1 MRLSKSMGNTGSTTQ
16 ITANYED
23 IQRGI
28 IIKNGILIH
37 TMDDEIILISGTTSI
52 SNETQRIN
60 KLLDDREYDTNI
72 IIYGKNTDDY
82 ESLAKKRTQLLT
94 LGFRNVWIYPGGIFE
109 WILLQDVFGKTQ
121 FPTTTTVNDI
131 IKSRPKSVIHNPH
144 W

>member
-1 MRLSKSMGNTGSTTQ
+1 MGNTGSTTQ

-23 IQRGI
+23 IQRGLS
-28 IIKNGILIH
+28 IKNGILIH
-37 TMDDEIILISGTTSI
+37 TMDDETILISGTTSI
-52 SNETQRIN
+52 SNETPRIN
-60 KLLDDREYDTNI
+60 KLLDDCEYDTNI

-121 FPTTTTVNDI
+121 FPTTTIVNDI
-131 IKSRPKSVIHNPH
+131 IKSRPKSVIHNPQWQSH
-144 W
+144 ACD

>member
-1 MRLSKSMGNTGSTTQ
+1 MGNTGSTTQ

-23 IQRGI
+23 IQRGLS
-28 IIKNGILIH
+28 IKNGILIH
-37 TMDDEIILISGTTSI
+37 TMDDEAILISGTTSI
-52 SNETQRIN
+52 LNETQRIN
-60 KLLDDREYDTNI
+60 TLLNDREYDTNI

-109 WILLQDVFGKTQ
+109 WVLLQDVFGRTQ

-131 IKSRPKSVIHNPH
+131 IKSRPKSVIYIIETAHYPL
-144 W
+144 

>member
-23 IQRGI
+23 IQRGLS
-28 IIKNGILIH
+28 IKNGILIH
-37 TMDDEIILISGTTSI
+37 TMDDETILISGTTSI

-60 KLLDDREYDTNI
+60 KLLDNREYDTNI

-94 LGFRNVWIYPGGIFE
+94 LGFCNVWIYPGGIFE

-121 FPTTTTVNDI
+121 FPTTTAVNDI
-131 IKSRPKSVIHNPH
+131 IKSRPKSVIHSPH

>member
-1 MRLSKSMGNTGSTTQ
+1 MLLSKSMGNTSSTTQ

-23 IQRGI
+23 IQRGLS
-28 IIKNGILIH
+28 IKNGILIH
-37 TMDDEIILISGTTSI
+37 TMDDETILISGTTSI

-60 KLLDDREYDTNI
+60 RLLDDREYDTNI

-82 ESLAKKRTQLLT
+82 ESLSKKRTQLLT
-94 LGFRNVWIYPGGIFE
+94 LRFRNVWIYPGGIFE

-121 FPTTTTVNDI
+121 FPTTTIVNDI
-131 IKSRPKSVIHNPH
+131 IKCRPKSVIHNSQ